1 VKCYT
6 EPQTL
11 TDLLEQLKQWKMKIQ
26 GKKLVV
32 TSISH
37 NNKATSDKHAVWKRK
52 QFTWTLYGGGRCFW
66 TFLWTTPSI

>member
-1 VKCYT
+1 MKCYT

-52 QFTWTLYGGGRCFW
+52 QFT
-66 TFLWTTPSI
+66 